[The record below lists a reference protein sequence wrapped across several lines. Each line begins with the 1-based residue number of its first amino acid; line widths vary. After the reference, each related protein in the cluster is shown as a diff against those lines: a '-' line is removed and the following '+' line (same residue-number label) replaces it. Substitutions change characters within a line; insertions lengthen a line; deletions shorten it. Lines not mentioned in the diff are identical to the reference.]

1 MWDAFFMTEY
11 SMMSVLSLNVS
22 ICQRK
27 LWRNL
32 SFSFRSLVLIQYCCL
47 AGKMA
52 LTCDEAFPCIYSQH
66 QWHMVKTFPGSTT
79 NSDPLSPGCPCC
91 GPEVLHKKGQI
102 LIFFLRRLWIF
113 LSGVSS
119 WSQTHLSLLSV
130 CQKESYFLVSKEDAL
145 FLFQSLSLSFPDHMM
160 LEDQLSCLSSHLP

>member
-1 MWDAFFMTEY
+1 
-11 SMMSVLSLNVS
+11 MSPV
-22 ICQRK
+22 CQRK
-27 LWRNL
+27 LWRNW

-66 QWHMVKTFPGSTT
+66 QWHMVKTFPGSTS
-79 NSDPLSPGCPCC
+79 NSDPLSPCCPCC

-102 LIFFLRRLWIF
+102 RIFFLRKLWIF
-113 LSGVSS
+113 LCGVSS
-119 WSQTHLSLLSV
+119 WELQSQTHLSLLSV
-130 CQKESYFLVSKEDAL
+130 CQKESYFFPVETSWCQRKMPS
-145 FLFQSLSLSFPDHMM
+145 FSFSLSLSFPDHLM